1 MAVRCFIDG
10 SILIFAVVN
19 DRLTGCQRL
28 PYLMTV
34 IRPPFGTTAYCSSRP
49 ARRYTLYRHYT
60 DIIPIYFVPRVM
72 CLTSTSYQYWYSYG
86 RTDRG
91 YNRLYPYI
99 GFLQSVV
106 PLYRGLTIDYTP
118 ISGPHNRFYPYM
130 KPPQS
135 IIPLY
140 QAPTIDYTPISGPYN
155 RLYPYIRPPQ
165 SIIPLYQAPTFDYT
179 PIPGPHNRLYPYFR
193 LPQSIIPICEAHAI
207 DYTDM

>member
-1 MAVRCFIDG
+1 MPTAPVLDDCHPT
-10 SILIFAVVN
+10 A
-19 DRLTGCQRL
+19 DRHDR
-28 PYLMTV
+28 V
-34 IRPPFGTTAYCSSRP
+34 A
-49 ARRYTLYRHYT
+49 ADRREDTHYT
-60 DIIPIYFVPRVM
+60 DIIPILYRY
-72 CLTSTSYQYWYSYG
+72 TSYHALCALPV
-86 RTDRG
+86 RVLVPIAG

-118 ISGPHNRFYPYM
+118 ISGPHNRFCLYM

>member
-1 MAVRCFIDG
+1 MPTAPVLDDCHPTAVRH
-10 SILIFAVVN
+10 
-19 DRLTGCQRL
+19 DR
-28 PYLMTV
+28 V
-34 IRPPFGTTAYCSSRP
+34 A
-49 ARRYTLYRHYT
+49 ADRREDTHYT
-60 DIIPIYFVPRVM
+60 DIIPILYRYISYHALCALPVRVLVPIGG
-72 CLTSTSYQYWYSYG
+72 T
-86 RTDRG
+86 TD
-91 YNRLYPYI
+91 YTLYRFPAI
-99 GFLQSVV
+99 SGT
-106 PLYRGLTIDYTP
+106 LYRGLTIDYTP